1 MCNKH
6 TVSCFDSYPSL
17 RDYARKIK
25 EHNFEALTSLAN
37 QSDSKVKWREV
48 NRKEGVE
55 RPEKEERRQSN
66 YRIANERNFH
76 ENVDQQDRFK

>member
-1 MCNKH
+1 
-6 TVSCFDSYPSL
+6 
-17 RDYARKIK
+17 
-25 EHNFEALTSLAN
+25 
-37 QSDSKVKWREV
+37 V